1 MEHPTTLQK
10 GDKLF
15 EVFKIQA
22 DGDLYQLA
30 NISDRIIYPMIY
42 NGYDA
47 AHDAALKMGYTYL
60 DLPF

>member
-1 MEHPTTLQK
+1 MEHNITFQK

-22 DGDLYQLA
+22 DGDLYQLV
-30 NISDRIIYPMIY
+30 NLSDRTIYPLIY

-47 AHDAALKMGYTYL
+47 AHDAALKMGCTYL
-60 DLPF
+60 ELPF